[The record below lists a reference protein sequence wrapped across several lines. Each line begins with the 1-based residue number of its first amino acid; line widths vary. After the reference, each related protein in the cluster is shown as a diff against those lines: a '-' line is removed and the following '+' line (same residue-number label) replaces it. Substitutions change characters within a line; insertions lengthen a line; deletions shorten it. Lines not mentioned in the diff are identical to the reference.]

1 MSRVHNKKRNVGIIY
16 ELLLRSISSFLIEGK
31 TSEAQVVC
39 NILDKRFSSSTELY
53 KEFRLFNALAKSTV
67 SDTSVAAGILS
78 EAKQAS
84 RRHNISKLNKEKSFL
99 IKDINHKIKDPEFY
113 HRKIPEY
120 KSYATIQSLINEW
133 RKNDSS
139 NLSKMIEYEN
149 KVAQRLL
156 EEKYEEEMNSHV
168 SENVDNL
175 VSKLMMEKLNSK
187 YGEVLNSEQK
197 SIVRTYVFSCS
208 SGESE
213 KIQDLLKESAEKT
226 SRCLSSFSKET
237 DNEVILEKIDAVR
250 EKISLISYETVDD
263 SLISK
268 FLTISK
274 LSHEIME
281 SA

>member
-39 NILDKRFSSSTELY
+39 NILDKRFSSDTELY
-53 KEFRLFNALAKSTV
+53 KEFRLFNALANSTV

-84 RRHNISKLNKEKSFL
+84 RRHDLKKLDREKSLL
-99 IKDINHKIKDPEFY
+99 IKDINHSIADPDFY
-113 HRKIPEY
+113 YRKVPEY

-139 NLSKMIEYEN
+139 NLSKMIQYES
-149 KVAQRLL
+149 KIAQRLL
-156 EEKYEEEMNSHV
+156 EQKEEDDISNHTTEDSDH
-168 SENVDNL
+168 L
-175 VSKLMMEKLNSK
+175 VSKIMMEKLNTK
-187 YGEVLNSEQK
+187 YGEVLNTEQK
-197 SIVRTYVFSCS
+197 AIVRTYVFSCS
-208 SGESE
+208 SGDIN
-213 KIQDLLKESAEKT
+213 KIHNLLKESAEKT
-226 SRCLSSFSKET
+226 SRSLSGFKDET
-237 DNEVILEKIDAVR
+237 DNRIILEKIDAVKKKISSINY
-250 EKISLISYETVDD
+250 EKIDD
-263 SLISK
+263 NLISK

-281 SA
+281 ST